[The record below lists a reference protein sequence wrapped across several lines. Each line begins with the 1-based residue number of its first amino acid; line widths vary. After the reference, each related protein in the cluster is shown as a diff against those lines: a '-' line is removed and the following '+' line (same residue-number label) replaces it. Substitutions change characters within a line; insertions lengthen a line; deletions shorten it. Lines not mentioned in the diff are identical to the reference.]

1 MNGLDEDVRRLIVEA
16 GLVAVN
22 HGLLAQAHAIR
33 AAHGDLVDD
42 PDLRKLLDAAMLI
55 GLGARTSAERLLV
68 GDASPEAQ
76 VLRRLTEP
84 NTRQRRPH

>member
-1 MNGLDEDVRRLIVEA
+1 MNLLAEDVRRLIVEA

-33 AAHGDLVDD
+33 AAHGDLIDD
-42 PDLRKLLDAAMLI
+42 PELRKLLDAAMLI
-55 GLGARTSAERLLV
+55 GLGARASAERLLV

-84 NTRQRRPH
+84 NATQHHTH